1 MKIIGKNSISKYIGY
16 FLFFLFAFFLFQF
29 VYEIIGYAV
38 SYYNYKTNN
47 HILSDF
53 FIIGTDVGWAKN
65 KWTAPMDNLLKFKF
79 YFPFT
84 KQNMVTGIFNMEWF
98 IDNMIS
104 GAFFTL
110 FFYTS
115 YKVFREISKDTV
127 FNKGA
132 IIWLKRFGWTNIIF
146 TSLMILHSLTT
157 PKGIGG
163 VLYSAAFFMFLGIL
177 ILFVVEFFKKGHQ
190 LESEN
195 ELTI

>member
-16 FLFFLFAFFLFQF
+16 FLLFLFIFFLFQF

-65 KWTAPMDNLLKFKF
+65 KWTAPMDDLLKFKF

-104 GAFFTL
+104 GAFF
-110 FFYTS
+110 Y
-115 YKVFREISKDTV
+115 
-127 FNKGA
+127 
-132 IIWLKRFGWTNIIF
+132 
-146 TSLMILHSLTT
+146 
-157 PKGIGG
+157 
-163 VLYSAAFFMFLGIL
+163 L
-177 ILFVVEFFKKGHQ
+177 ILLYQ
-190 LESEN
+190 L
-195 ELTI
+195 